1 VTPSAKSFEPR
12 DARVLRPYPE
22 ELPWDL
28 LLDADPSRQR
38 IESYLSN
45 DFTRVAKLGDE
56 VIGVYALV
64 RHDPITF
71 ELMNIAV
78 RNEYQGSGLGRRLLG
93 HAIGLAESKGARI
106 IDVGTGNSSFVAL
119 AFYQR
124 AGFRIVGV
132 VPNFFVD
139 NYAEPIVE
147 NGIRC
152 IDMIQLRLVLTP
164 E

>member
-1 VTPSAKSFEPR
+1 VSPVDKPFEPR

-28 LLDADPSRQR
+28 LQGADPSRAR
-38 IESYLSN
+38 VESYLS
-45 DFTRVAKLGDE
+45 DALTRVAKLGDE
-56 VIGVYALV
+56 VIGVYALA
-64 RHDPITF
+64 RHDPTTF

-78 RNEYQGSGLGRRLLG
+78 RDAYRGSGLGRRLLG

-106 IDVGTGNSSFVAL
+106 IDVGTGNSSFAAL
-119 AFYQR
+119 AFYQHS
-124 AGFRIVGV
+124 GFRIVGV
-132 VPNFFVD
+132 VPDFFLD
-139 NYAEPIVE
+139 NYPEPIVE

-152 IDMIQLRLVLTP
+152 VDMIRLRLVLTP

>member
-1 VTPSAKSFEPR
+1 LVERFEPR

-28 LLDADPSRQR
+28 LLEADPSRQR

-45 DFTRVAKLGDE
+45 DFTRVAKLGDD
-56 VIGVYALV
+56 VIGVYVLA

-78 RNEYQGSGLGRRLLG
+78 RDDYQGKGLGRRLLG
-93 HAIGLAESKGARI
+93 HAIGLAESKGARV
-106 IDVGTGNSSFVAL
+106 IDVGTGNSSFAAL

-124 AGFRIVGV
+124 AGFRVVGV
-132 VPNFFVD
+132 IPDFFTD

-152 IDMIQLRLVLTP
+152 VDMIRLRLVLTP

>member
-1 VTPSAKSFEPR
+1 VKPDGKFDPR

-22 ELPWDL
+22 EVPWDL
-28 LLDADPSRQR
+28 LLGADPSRAR

-56 VIGVYALV
+56 VIGVYVLA

-78 RNEYQGSGLGRRLLG
+78 RDDYRGKRLGRRLLG
-93 HAIGLAESKGARI
+93 HAIGLAESKGARL
-106 IDVGTGNSSFVAL
+106 IDVGTGNSSFAAL

-124 AGFRIVGV
+124 AGFRVVGV
-132 VPNFFVD
+132 IPDFFID

-147 NGIRC
+147 DGIRC
-152 IDMIQLRLVLTP
+152 CDMIRLRLVLTP